1 MPLEIEKTNMDFS
14 KFKAMSTQSSNNN
27 KRIAKNTLFLYMR
40 MFVMMLTALFTSRIV
55 LDVLGAA
62 DYGLN
67 NVFIGALVLFS
78 FLNAALLSVI

>member
-1 MPLEIEKTNMDFS
+1 MTNQTSD
-14 KFKAMSTQSSNNN
+14 NN
-27 KRIAKNTLFLYMR
+27 KRIAKNTLFLYLR

-67 NVFIGALVLFS
+67 NIIRGVVCS
-78 FLNAALLSVI
+78 FYSGIL

>member
-1 MPLEIEKTNMDFS
+1 
-14 KFKAMSTQSSNNN
+14 MSTQTSENN
-27 KRIAKNTLFLYMR
+27 KRIAKNTLFLYLR

-67 NVFIGALVLFS
+67 NVIGGVVVL
-78 FLNAALLSVI
+78 L

>member
-1 MPLEIEKTNMDFS
+1 
-14 KFKAMSTQSSNNN
+14 MSTDSANS
-27 KRIAKNTLFLYMR
+27 KRIAKNTLFLYVR

-67 NVFIGALVLFS
+67 NVIG
-78 FLNAALLSVI
+78 LSLIHISEPTRPY